1 VTGTVTE
8 AKIRPPIV
16 EAARTRAGADCV
28 LRLRGGL
35 ATVLALSIG
44 LGRPVAASPVGPDMD
59 AASVTLAEA
68 EKQLA
73 AGDPDGA
80 IALFEGA
87 LAQIPTEPGYA
98 PARARVLLTIVE
110 AHEAAF
116 GRDGELERLRR
127 AKRLL
132 DHYLG
137 PLELLDEQGR
147 AAAEERRVRL
157 IDAITAVEEKMR
169 AEEAA
174 RSAAAR
180 RDRAAAARRKGR
192 AFSRSG
198 AVLTSFGGAGLVLL
212 GVGLGLGRATDGK
225 IADLKAS
232 KLAQGDDWGLPCIDD
247 ACREARRA
255 ELDPLFAR
263 GTASNVLVLVGALT
277 GGTLLAGGVTL
288 LVLGRKKTREA
299 RSLEITPVPAVG
311 PTSFGLTLR
320 GRF

>member
-1 VTGTVTE
+1 MTGAVTE
-8 AKIRPPIV
+8 AKSRPQIV
-16 EAARTRAGADCV
+16 EATRTRAGSVRA
-28 LRLRGGL
+28 RRRHGTL
-35 ATVLALSIG
+35 ATVLALTIG
-44 LGRPVAASPVGPDMD
+44 LDRPVAASPAGTDMQ

-73 AGDPDGA
+73 SGEPDAA
-80 IALFEGA
+80 IALFEEA
-87 LAQIPTEPGYA
+87 LAQIPTDPGYA

-116 GRDGELERLRR
+116 AHDGELERLRR

-174 RSAAAR
+174 RLAAAR

-198 AVLTSFGGAGLVLL
+198 AVLTSFGVAGLALL

-263 GTASNVLVLVGALT
+263 GTVSNLLVLVGAVT

-288 LVLGRKKTREA
+288 LVLGRKRTREA

-320 GRF
+320 GHF